1 MYPHSSSASSPRPP
15 SPVAPCPAQQLAPPQ
30 RQRLAVDALAGS
42 QPITRLAEEHD
53 VSRKFVYQQADKAQ
67 QALDQAFAPVRDDQR
82 VLF

>member
-1 MYPHSSSASSPRPP
+1 MYPHPSTTSTPRPL
-15 SPVAPCPAQQLAPPQ
+15 SPVPPCPAQELAPAQ

-42 QPITRLAEEHD
+42 QPITRLAQDHE